1 MYKIN
6 GVIVSGE
13 HILNYKDK
21 WIPVNLHPEK
31 VLINEYNE
39 PYIYCLNTSSKEI
52 NINNV
57 IFTDW
62 DELYGNKLQKILD
75 INVDINEK
83 IQSKKRIHLF
93 LDKGFKKGS
102 IVLKD
107 NVPTPI
113 ENIKIGDKLGN
124 DIVYGIVHIKNNDNY
139 LGNNIN
145 IIEKTKIETETIKQ
159 RDSKHLE
166 SMSQNEST
174 TEPNILFHLL
184 TFSKKFTVN
193 GEVIRDYNS
202 LIDLHS

>member
-6 GVIVSGE
+6 DVIVSGE

-21 WIPVNLHPEK
+21 WMPVNLHPEK
-31 VLINEYNE
+31 ELINEYNE

-62 DELYGNKLQKILD
+62 DELYDNKLQNILD
-75 INVDINEK
+75 INVNINEK
-83 IQSKKRIHLF
+83 IETKERIHLF
-93 LDKGFKKGS
+93 LDKGFKKGA

-124 DIVYGIVHIKNNDNY
+124 DIVYGIVHIKNNDTY

-145 IIEKTKIETETIKQ
+145 IIEKTKIEIIKQ

-166 SMSQNEST
+166 SISQNKST
-174 TEPNILFHLL
+174 TESDILFHLL

-193 GEVIRDYNS
+193 GEVIGDYNS